1 MVVIFLGG
9 VVGIS
14 ITLGSRVGSSFEF
27 VECVCG
33 GSGSSANS
41 RRVGSGLADVLRWR
55 DFCGVG
61 VEFGCGS
68 VLGRLLLG
76 AGGGG
81 GGARSGDEVEGD
93 VDGWCGSCGGFDC
106 VDLVVSGESGVV
118 CEAWGAIWQSV

>member
-68 VLGRLLLG
+68 VLGEFLLG
-76 AGGGG
+76 AGGG

-93 VDGWCGSCGGFDC
+93 VDGWCGSCSGFDC

>member
-14 ITLGSRVGSSFEF
+14 ITFGSRVGSSFEF

-41 RRVGSGLADVLRWR
+41 RRVGSRLADVLRWR

-68 VLGRLLLG
+68 VLGGSLLG
-76 AGGGG
+76 TG
-81 GGARSGDEVEGD
+81 GGAGRGDEVEGD
-93 VDGWCGSCGGFDC
+93 VDGWCGSCGGLDR

-118 CEAWGAIWQSV
+118 CEAWRAIWQSV

>member
-41 RRVGSGLADVLRWR
+41 RRVVSGLADVLRWR

-68 VLGRLLLG
+68 VLGGLLLG

-81 GGARSGDEVEGD
+81 WGDGDLEEVEGD
-93 VDGWCGSCGGFDC
+93 VDCWCGSCGGLDC

-118 CEAWGAIWQSV
+118 CEAWRAIWQSV

>member
-33 GSGSSANS
+33 GSGPSANS

-68 VLGRLLLG
+68 VLGELLLG
-76 AGGGG
+76 AGGEGG
-81 GGARSGDEVEGD
+81 RGDEMEGD
-93 VDGWCGSCGGFDC
+93 VDGWCGSCSGFDC

>member
-41 RRVGSGLADVLRWR
+41 RRVGSGLADVLRRR

-68 VLGRLLLG
+68 VLGELLLG
-76 AGGGG
+76 KGGGG
-81 GGARSGDEVEGD
+81 WGDGDLEEVEGD
-93 VDGWCGSCGGFDC
+93 VDGWCGSCGGLDC

-118 CEAWGAIWQSV
+118 CEAWRAIWQSV

>member
-68 VLGRLLLG
+68 VLGELLLG
-76 AGGGG
+76 AGGG

-93 VDGWCGSCGGFDC
+93 VDGWCGSCGGFAC

>member
-55 DFCGVG
+55 YFCGVG

-68 VLGRLLLG
+68 VLGELLLG
-76 AGGGG
+76 KGGGG
-81 GGARSGDEVEGD
+81 WGDGDLEEVEGD
-93 VDGWCGSCGGFDC
+93 VDGWCGSCGGLDC

-118 CEAWGAIWQSV
+118 CEAWRAIWQSV